1 MTETEFRSTDFRL
14 ASIAQSVL
22 FSLILTT
29 AFPAFCES
37 ANAGDPRAAVKIAR
51 QYLET
56 DSDDRRARLA
66 AKLATH
72 DDDFQEVVRLL
83 QETDYEPVEPGYL
96 SDEGFTA
103 PNLSTDRTDDLL
115 FFLIP
120 KSYRPE
126 RATGLV
132 IFMHGGGAHTGRR
145 APRYTID
152 FPDDDDDETSAM
164 GDLFDEAGLIA
175 VGPSAP
181 WDEESYYR
189 WCLEEAD
196 DYLADVIVECKHRFH
211 IDPDRVFL
219 LGHSM
224 GGFGA
229 FHHVQRQPD
238 RFAAVIANAGSWKL
252 GYWPVIRGTRFCFIN
267 GLVDAQK
274 GERWHYTDIEYAR
287 WSTKLLTAQGL
298 DHTFIQHDHG
308 HNLCHGKRHV
318 ADLLRTMQDVR
329 RDPYFEHIVL
339 ASPVGYS
346 RYYSSKVRHNR
357 WLTLDEATEGRI
369 EYDELLSDEEVD
381 FDDWKLEHRTS
392 RRPGAAIEAKNLGD
406 NTIECT
412 TQNVARFTVW
422 LHPKMVD
429 VRQPVRIVVDGKV
442 RFEGRVKPSLAA
454 ALDSYERRRDWGMVY
469 PMRVTVYLPGDSE

>member
-1 MTETEFRSTDFRL
+1 MLTVRSRGIGQISL
-14 ASIAQSVL
+14 ASVALPLLIFGTSLQFGFGIA
-22 FSLILTT
+22 T
-29 AFPAFCES
+29 
-37 ANAGDPRAAVKIAR
+37 AGDLRPAVKLAR
-51 QYLET
+51 QFLET
-56 DSDDRRARLA
+56 DDDDRRAKLA
-66 AKLATH
+66 AKMSAY

-83 QETDYEPVEPGYL
+83 QHKEYEPVDPGYL
-96 SDEGFTA
+96 PDESFTA
-103 PNLSTDRTDDLL
+103 PNLTADRSDDLL

-152 FPDDDDDETSAM
+152 FPDEDDDVDTSAM

-196 DYLADVIVECKHRFH
+196 EYLADVIVECKHRFH

-267 GLVDAQK
+267 GLIDAQK

-287 WSTKLLTAQGL
+287 WSTKLLTEQGL

-308 HNLCHGKRHV
+308 HNLCHGKPCV
-318 ADLLRTMQDVR
+318 ARLLRTMQDVR

-357 WLTLDEATEGRI
+357 WLTLDEANEGRI
-369 EYDELLSDEEVD
+369 EYDELLADEDVE
-381 FDDWKLEHRTS
+381 FDDWELEHRTS
-392 RRPGAAIEAKNLGD
+392 RRPGAAIDARNLGN

-412 TQNVARFTVW
+412 TENVARFTVW
-422 LHPKMVD
+422 LHPRMVD

-442 RFEGRVKPSLAA
+442 KFEGRVKPSLAV

-469 PMRVTVYLPGDSE
+469 PMRVEVHLAGERD

>member
-1 MTETEFRSTDFRL
+1 MVLVLAIGLALSLDTELSNAADLRPALNLAREFLETED
-14 ASIAQSVL
+14 
-22 FSLILTT
+22 
-29 AFPAFCES
+29 ES
-37 ANAGDPRAAVKIAR
+37 RR
-51 QYLET
+51 Q
-56 DSDDRRARLA
+56 AIA
-66 AKLATH
+66 AKLAAY
-72 DDDFQEVVRLL
+72 DDDFREVIRLL
-83 QETDYEPVEPGYL
+83 QEKKYEPVEPGYVP
-96 SDEGFTA
+96 DEHFTA
-103 PNLSTDRTDDLL
+103 PDLSADRSDDLL

-145 APRYTID
+145 APRHTID
-152 FPDDDDDETSAM
+152 FPDDDDEDSSAL
-164 GDLFDEAGLIA
+164 GDVFDEAGLIA

-196 DYLADVIVECKHRFH
+196 DFLADVIVECRHRFH
-211 IDPDRVFL
+211 IDPDRVVL

-238 RFAAVIANAGSWKL
+238 RFAAVIANAGSWRL

-267 GLVDAQK
+267 GLMDAEK

-287 WSTKLLTAQGL
+287 WTTKLLSEQGL
-298 DHTFIQHDHG
+298 DHTFVQHDHG
-308 HNLCHGKRHV
+308 HNLCHGKPLIARF
-318 ADLLRTMQDVR
+318 LRTTQDVR
-329 RDPYFEHIVL
+329 RDPCFEHVVL

-357 WLTLDEATEGRI
+357 WLTLDEASEGRI
-369 EYDELLSDEEVD
+369 EYDELLSDEDVD
-381 FDDWKLEHRTS
+381 FDDWELEHRTS
-392 RRPGAAIEAKNLGD
+392 RRRGATIEARNLGN
-406 NTIECT
+406 NTIEIS

-422 LHPKMVD
+422 LHPRMID
-429 VRQPVRIVVDGKV
+429 VRQPVRIVVNDKV
-442 RFEGRVKPSLAA
+442 QFEGHVKPSLAV
-454 ALDSYERRRDWGMVY
+454 ALESYERRRDWGLIY
-469 PMRVTVYLPGDSE
+469 PIRVPLRLLTDGD